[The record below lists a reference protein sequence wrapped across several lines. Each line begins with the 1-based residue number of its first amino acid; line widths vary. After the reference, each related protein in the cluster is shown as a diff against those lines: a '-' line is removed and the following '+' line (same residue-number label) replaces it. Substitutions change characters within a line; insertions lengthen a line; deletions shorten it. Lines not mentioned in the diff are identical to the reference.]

1 VILDLVGYYDVFP
14 PKHMSVSTKTVD
26 ISDPSGAKALKRIL
40 VADRDF
46 TAGETIYKVTCYP
59 LALADRV
66 G

>member
-1 VILDLVGYYDVFP
+1 
-14 PKHMSVSTKTVD
+14 MSVSTKTVD

-46 TAGETIYKVTCYP
+46 TVGETIYKVTLYP
-59 LALADRV
+59 FALRDRV

>member
-1 VILDLVGYYDVFP
+1 
-14 PKHMSVSTKTVD
+14 MSVSTKTVD

-46 TAGETIYKVTCYP
+46 AVGETIYKVTLYP
-59 LALADRV
+59 FALRDRV